1 MFEYLYSTTRYLV
14 FPSWEASVTTLIT
27 AVPPPQKVRNWKRVT
42 DAGND
47 TEFAS
52 IKLQA
57 VALFLI
63 GIDFYGIGTSDLI
76 GQHFAISREAGAL
89 DLHCRIA
96 QPGADQRPATVKERL
111 SLPITSSANISDVFH
126 QGGLSRHAAASA
138 LC

>member
-1 MFEYLYSTTRYLV
+1 MFEHLYSTTRYLV

-89 DLHCRIA
+89 DLHCRGI
-96 QPGADQRPATVKERL
+96 VRL
-111 SLPITSSANISDVFH
+111 KSYVRTSPLLSQLRHPCLS
-126 QGGLSRHAAASA
+126 GLSQTKPVRTP
-138 LC
+138 